1 MRPNF
6 WRPRLRLFPIL
17 NFLRPRLRLKKKHR
31 YFETNNETFLNITS
45 DSGCCWEFSPK
56 SPSCKMDLSKFYVL
70 SPFAKKKKLK
80 FDQDSKACWS
90 FCFELKV
97 LNELKFSK
105 PWVRCAFGSLSRP
118 ILRPNFFETAI
129 ETLYETKSFQSVTC
143 VSYTN
148 LLWPE
153 LRTPK
158 VTEEL
163 KPIIPQPWVIFHRT
177 SLKCSQKVIGQKLV
191 HLLLAELLE
200 RGRWVTRIVEMIAVF
215 YQKWNCQFRNKKDWS
230 IHRVGIYTRERRP
243 SG

>member
-1 MRPNF
+1 
-6 WRPRLRLFPIL
+6 
-17 NFLRPRLRLKKKHR
+17 
-31 YFETNNETFLNITS
+31 
-45 DSGCCWEFSPK
+45 
-56 SPSCKMDLSKFYVL
+56 MDLSKLYVL
-70 SPFAKKKKLK
+70 FALCQKNKLK
-80 FDQDSKACWS
+80 FDQDSKAFWS
-90 FCFELKV
+90 FLFELKM
-97 LNELKFSK
+97 LNESKFSL
-105 PWVRCAFGSLSRP
+105 PWVRCALVV
-118 ILRPNFFETAI
+118 RPNFFETAI

-191 HLLLAELLE
+191 YILLAEMLKHE
-200 RGRWVTRIVEMIAVF
+200 QWVNTIVKVLAVF
-215 YQKWNCQFRNKKDWS
+215 YRKWNCQLRNKKDWS